1 MLISFCDF
9 FFTKDINGNKIN
21 QIILVIHDLSLFFF
35 TCLTQKNSKISLEL
49 RMLEEL
55 EERKRLIQEE
65 LSQTGMRP
73 NVLRISENNK
83 GNLKKKI
90 AVNSMKSTLN

>member
-1 MLISFCDF
+1 
-9 FFTKDINGNKIN
+9 
-21 QIILVIHDLSLFFF
+21 
-35 TCLTQKNSKISLEL
+35 
-49 RMLEEL
+49 MLEEL

-90 AVNSMKSTLN
+90 AVNSMKSTLNWIVFTYSQHIWMYKKNR